1 VRVMRASCAKHVHI
15 VSLVVHIVHLVVRVV
30 VSLEGRV
37 CRVYTA
43 QRL

>member
-1 VRVMRASCAKHVHI
+1 
-15 VSLVVHIVHLVVRVV
+15 VHIVHLVVRVV